1 LQTLG
6 YQYIEEYNLIIPERR
21 FFQKDK
27 NGIRTHQI
35 HMVSFHSDFW
45 DRLLFFRDQ
54 LRNNPAIRKQYQKL
68 KIELSKRPWNSVNDY
83 ANAKTDF
90 IKSIEK
96 RRQTG

>member
-1 LQTLG
+1 
-6 YQYIEEYNLIIPERR
+6 
-21 FFQKDK
+21 
-27 NGIRTHQI
+27 
-35 HMVSFHSDFW
+35 MVSFHSDFW

-68 KIELSKRPWNSVNDY
+68 KVELSKRPWSSVNDY